1 MMRHPVTWVLVV
13 GFLVACLRRRP
24 RALDVAPGVSRRT
37 GILTGAGRGP
47 PAGQAVKSYPVRVTG
62 ADIEI
67 EG

>member
-24 RALDVAPGVSRRT
+24 RAPDVAPGCEPPDRDFDR
-37 GILTGAGRGP
+37 GRPGP